1 MFFYQCDT
9 LSVEFPQELVASK
22 GGSRQIWQS
31 FEMTRRPRARCGC
44 HESCVENFQFSGVL
58 CPSPRHLCTTPY
70 IAHTPHV
77 LCPRLSR
84 VCIAMFRAHI
94 YTARLVLVGVFLGE
108 YSFGRFPI
116 CSRERRSMA
125 MVVSALFI
133 GVGSVQYCDGTM
145 VQYSWVFFQGR
156 QRMPHFFVQRAA
168 ATSPLAGSLSQTLLV
183 ALCIAEYKQL
193 RLNARTLLSGG
204 DPDQWLRWRR
214 SFCPQPQQSWPAR
227 KRSSVLWDVYGW
239 CGWRGPCSD
248 NGEGF

>member
-1 MFFYQCDT
+1 MINSIPCNAFFPQDFVAHNVRVIDIEFAVLAMFFYQCDT

-84 VCIAMFRAHI
+84 VCIAMFT

-145 VQYSWVFFQGR
+145 VQYYGMIQWCSTIGW
-156 QRMPHFFVQRAA
+156 
-168 ATSPLAGSLSQTLLV
+168 
-183 ALCIAEYKQL
+183 Y
-193 RLNARTLLSGG
+193 SG
-204 DPDQWLRWRR
+204 
-214 SFCPQPQQSWPAR
+214 A
-227 KRSSVLWDVYGW
+227 VL
-239 CGWRGPCSD
+239 
-248 NGEGF
+248 

>member
-1 MFFYQCDT
+1 MNLQFLQCSFYQCDT

-84 VCIAMFRAHI
+84 VCIAMFRT

-133 GVGSVQYCDGTM
+133 GVGSVQYCDGTT
-145 VQYSWVFFQGR
+145 VQWCSTLGSSSKEGR
-156 QRMPHFFVQRAA
+156 GCRISSSSGQSCHLPFGWKPEPNPSGCALHCRVQAA
-168 ATSPLAGSLSQTLLV
+168 ASQCTHTPV
-183 ALCIAEYKQL
+183 
-193 RLNARTLLSGG
+193 
-204 DPDQWLRWRR
+204 RWR
-214 SFCPQPQQSWPAR
+214 P
-227 KRSSVLWDVYGW
+227 
-239 CGWRGPCSD
+239 
-248 NGEGF
+248 

>member
-44 HESCVENFQFSGVL
+44 HESCVENFQFFGVL
-58 CPSPRHLCTTPY
+58 CPSPRHLCTTSY

-84 VCIAMFRAHI
+84 VCITMFRT

-145 VQYSWVFFQGR
+145 LQYAWVFFQGR
-156 QRMPHFFVQRAA
+156 QRMPHFFVQRAELPP
-168 ATSPLAGSLSQTLLV
+168 PL
-183 ALCIAEYKQL
+183 
-193 RLNARTLLSGG
+193 
-204 DPDQWLRWRR
+204 WLE
-214 SFCPQPQQSWPAR
+214 A
-227 KRSSVLWDVYGW
+227 
-239 CGWRGPCSD
+239 
-248 NGEGF
+248 

>member
-1 MFFYQCDT
+1 MFSMWHFEC
-9 LSVEFPQELVASK
+9 EFPQELVASK

-70 IAHTPHV
+70 IAHTPHA

-84 VCIAMFRAHI
+84 VCIAMFRT

-133 GVGSVQYCDGTM
+133 GVGSVQYCDGTV
-145 VQYSWVFFQGR
+145 VQWCSTLGSSSKEGR
-156 QRMPHFFVQRAA
+156 GCRISSSSGQSCHLPFGWKPEPNPSGCALHCRVQAA
-168 ATSPLAGSLSQTLLV
+168 ASQCTHTPV
-183 ALCIAEYKQL
+183 
-193 RLNARTLLSGG
+193 
-204 DPDQWLRWRR
+204 RWR
-214 SFCPQPQQSWPAR
+214 PWPMIKMASVLLPSTSTELAS
-227 KRSSVLWDVYGW
+227 KKTFLVLWDVYGW

>member
-84 VCIAMFRAHI
+84 VCIAMFRT

-133 GVGSVQYCDGTM
+133 GVGSVQYCDAGTM
-145 VQYSWVFFQGR
+145 V
-156 QRMPHFFVQRAA
+156 
-168 ATSPLAGSLSQTLLV
+168 
-183 ALCIAEYKQL
+183 
-193 RLNARTLLSGG
+193 
-204 DPDQWLRWRR
+204 
-214 SFCPQPQQSWPAR
+214 
-227 KRSSVLWDVYGW
+227 
-239 CGWRGPCSD
+239 
-248 NGEGF
+248 